1 MILLID
7 NYDSFTY
14 NVKQEIEVLGF
25 ECIVKRNDE
34 ITVAEIESMRPEKIV
49 ISPGPGRPED
59 AGITLDVIKHFAG
72 RIPVFGICLGH
83 QAMGH
88 YHGGNIIR
96 GKRPMHGKVSKLTH
110 EGKGVFQGLESNLDI
125 ARYHSLVIE
134 KDTLPASLEITALS
148 DDGEI
153 MGVRNV
159 KMKQEG
165 VQFHPESIAT
175 ASGRAMIANFLNR
188 SDS

>member
-14 NVKQEIEVLGF
+14 NVKQEIEVLGY
-25 ECIVKRNDE
+25 ECLVKRNDE
-34 ITVAEIESMRPEKIV
+34 ITLDEIAKLAPEKIV

-59 AGITLDVIKHFAG
+59 AGITLSLLERFAG
-72 RIPVFGICLGH
+72 KIPVLGICLGH

-88 YHGGNIIR
+88 FHGGNVVR
-96 GKRPMHGKVSKLTH
+96 GKRPMHGKVSQISH
-110 EGKGVFQGLESNLDI
+110 SDIGVFSGLARELQV

-134 KDTLPASLEITALS
+134 KATHPSTLEVTALS

-153 MGVRNV
+153 MGMRNV
-159 KMKQEG
+159 AMKQEG

-175 ASGRAMIANFLNR
+175 ESGRAMMANVLSR
-188 SDS
+188 KDS